1 MFITTLPIIFTY
13 TGLFTPIEAIIF
25 LIVVYCLVYFYAP
38 EVNAGWID
46 NPAKGLYHILLS
58 EWLGIDSLW
67 RAFWPFFLLVNGVL
81 YYIDY
86 RVANSTYTINSWKT
100 VHGMLF
106 LPIVWWITAVW
117 RCSAN
122 TRYKF
127 WAGAARS
134 VTLCLIIEFCLRF
147 LISTQYP
154 NTLFDCQLLLAVYG
168 DCL

>member
-25 LIVVYCLVYFYAP
+25 LIVVFCLVYFYAP
-38 EVNAGWID
+38 EANAGVID
-46 NPAKGLYHILLS
+46 NPAKGLYNLLLS
-58 EWLGIDSLW
+58 EWLGNDSLW
-67 RAFWPFFLLVNGVL
+67 RAFWPFFLLANGVL

-86 RVANSTYTINSWKT
+86 RVENSTYTINSWKT
-100 VHGMLF
+100 VHGMMF

-127 WAGAARS
+127 WAGAARAT
-134 VTLCLIIEFCLRF
+134 TLCLIIEFCLRF
-147 LISTQYP
+147 LISTYYP
-154 NTLFDCQLLLAVYG
+154 NTLFDCRLLLAVYG